1 MTDELHDEDVTTTE
15 AAPEEN
21 APETED
27 LADSPED
34 RDEPESQEEQEV
46 SEVVPASGNF
56 KRRVASAILLVFALG
71 LGFLIGRN
79 TEPAQDAPEQH
90 AHAGEDGKGSAE
102 ETWTCSMHPQI
113 RSPEPGSC
121 PICGMDLI
129 PASSDDAG
137 PALTSSQVRLS
148 ERAKSLA
155 RIQTE
160 EVTTTSQDRS
170 SRQLFGQVVENEGA
184 KRSITSWISGRV
196 DRLLVSTTGE
206 RVRRGQTLAK
216 MYSPEV
222 YAAHQ
227 DLLVAKQQLERLS
240 GKDPYA
246 ERAANAQVSSAL
258 QRLRLLGFTDSELKK
273 MEGADKPW
281 TQVSVRSTATGTV
294 LDRKVSQGEYI
305 QKGAVLFEISDL
317 TTVWIELDAYESDLE
332 LIEVGQ
338 EVTLLVD
345 ALAEPSR
352 KGKITFIDPVLD
364 PKTRVASV
372 RVEVENKDQRIKPGM
387 YARAMLEPELIK
399 PGQPLP
405 LAIPRS
411 APLFAGDRSLVYV
424 EVSSQQEGTTYEARE
439 VILGARQG
447 DSYIV
452 KAGLSRGDRVVTHGA
467 FVLDSDL
474 QIRGGSSL
482 MERSD
487 DTSRPAAK
495 PPLEVSAKDRE
506 ALSLVFS
513 GYLDVQ
519 EHLAND
525 ELDKALER
533 TKSWREAVSKVSLE
547 GAETQRVWSTL
558 SRRMEQDLMT
568 LERASQIADARAS
581 FESLTQLFDE
591 ALARF
596 GNVLDTP
603 IRKTFCPMAN
613 DNKGAHWY
621 QRAPQV
627 DNVYFGNQMR
637 RCGEIQRTID
647 AGEHLLSDASGV
659 HVQGGTHEH

>member
-1 MTDELHDEDVTTTE
+1 MTDELHDEDVTPAA
-15 AAPEEN
+15 AAPEED

-27 LADSPED
+27 PADSPED
-34 RDEPESQEEQEV
+34 RGELDPLEEQDVPEV
-46 SEVVPASGNF
+46 APTNI
-56 KRRVASAILLVFALG
+56 KRRIALAIMLAFALG

-79 TEPAQDAPEQH
+79 IEPAQEAASEH
-90 AHAGEDGKGSAE
+90 AHAGEGDKPATD
-102 ETWTCSMHPQI
+102 ETWTCSMHPQV
-113 RSPEPGSC
+113 RSPEPGAC

-129 PASSDDAG
+129 PATSGDTG

-148 ERAKSLA
+148 ERAKALA
-155 RIQTE
+155 RIQTA
-160 EVTTTSQDRS
+160 EVTTTSEDRS
-170 SRQLFGQVVENEGA
+170 ERQLFGQVVEDEGA
-184 KRSITSWISGRV
+184 RRSITSWISGRV
-196 DRLLVSTTGE
+196 DRLLVSTTGAK
-206 RVRRGQTLAK
+206 VRRGQTLAK

-227 DLLVAKQQLERLS
+227 DLLVAKQQLTRLT

-246 ERAANAQVSSAL
+246 ERAASAQVSSAL

-273 MEGADKPW
+273 MEAAEKPW
-281 TQVSVRSTATGTV
+281 TQVAVRSTATGTI
-294 LDRKVSQGEYI
+294 LAREVSQGEYV

-317 TTVWIELDAYESDLE
+317 TTVWIELDAYESDLGV
-332 LIEVGQ
+332 LEVGQ
-338 EVTLLVD
+338 EVTLLID

-364 PKTRVASV
+364 PKTRIASV

-387 YARAMLEPELIK
+387 YVRAMLSPELIQ

-424 EVSSQQEGTTYEARE
+424 EVNAQQEGTTYEARE
-439 VILGARQG
+439 VILGPRQG
-447 DSYIV
+447 EHYLV
-452 KAGLSRGDRVVTHGA
+452 KAGLSRGERVVVHGA

-474 QIRGGSSL
+474 QIRGGASL

-487 DTSRPAAK
+487 DTSRPATK

-506 ALSLVFS
+506 ALSPVFS

-525 ELDKALER
+525 ELGKALER
-533 TKSWREAVSKVSLE
+533 TKSWREAVSKITLE
-547 GAETQRVWSTL
+547 GAEAQRVWTTL
-558 SRRMEQDLMT
+558 SRRMEQDLDT
-568 LERASQIADARAS
+568 LQRASQIADARGT

-603 IRKTFCPMAN
+603 IRKTHCPMVN

-647 AGEHLLSDASGV
+647 AGEHLLSDARGNR
-659 HVQGGTHEH
+659 

>member
-1 MTDELHDEDVTTTE
+1 MTDELHDEEVSPEQPTDPTEDVEETSEETE
-15 AAPEEN
+15 VSSEEHTSSDAAPRASN
-21 APETED
+21 LKQRIA
-27 LADSPED
+27 LA
-34 RDEPESQEEQEV
+34 V
-46 SEVVPASGNF
+46 M
-56 KRRVASAILLVFALG
+56 LVFAVG
-71 LGFLIGRN
+71 LGFLIGR
-79 TEPAQDAPEQH
+79 TSEPDAGDASEHTH
-90 AHAGEDGKGSAE
+90 AHGEGGDAGAE

-113 RSPEPGSC
+113 RAKEPGSC

-129 PASSDDAG
+129 PATSNDTG
-137 PALTSSQVRLS
+137 PPLTSSQVRLS
-148 ERAKSLA
+148 ERARTLA
-155 RIQTE
+155 KIQTE
-160 EVTTTSQDRS
+160 AVTTTSQDRS
-170 SRQLFGQVVENEGA
+170 TRQLFGQVVENEGA

-196 DRLLVSTTGE
+196 DRLLVSTTGA
-206 RVRRGQTLAK
+206 RVKRGQTLAK

-227 DLLVAKQQLERLS
+227 DLLVAQQQLERLS
-240 GKDPYA
+240 GKDAYA

-258 QRLRLLGFTDSELKK
+258 QRLRLLGFTDSELDK
-273 MEGADKPW
+273 MKRADKPW

-294 LDRKVSQGEYI
+294 LARNISQGEYI

-317 TTVWIELDAYESDLE
+317 TTVWIELDAYESDLS
-332 LIEVGQ
+332 LVEVGQ

-352 KGKITFIDPVLD
+352 KGRITFIDPILD

-372 RVEVENKDQRIKPGM
+372 RVEVENKDQHIKPGM
-387 YARAMLEPELIK
+387 YVRAMLEPEIIE

-424 EVSSQQEGTTYEARE
+424 EVSSQQEDTTYEARE
-439 VILGARQG
+439 VILGPRQG
-447 DSYIV
+447 DRYIV

-474 QIRGGSSL
+474 QIRGGTSL

-487 DTSRPAAK
+487 DTSRPATK
-495 PPLEVSAKDRE
+495 PTLELSAKDRE

-525 ELDKALER
+525 ALAKALARAE
-533 TKSWREAVSKVSLE
+533 SWREETAKVMLE
-547 GAETQRVWSTL
+547 DAQAQRVWMTL
-558 SRRMEQDLMT
+558 SRRMAQDLT
-568 LERASQIADARAS
+568 KLEKSANIADARAA

-591 ALARF
+591 ALAQF

-637 RCGEIQRTID
+637 ACGEIQRTIG
-647 AGEHLLSDASGV
+647 AGEYLLSEASGDK
-659 HVQGGTHEH
+659 GGRHER